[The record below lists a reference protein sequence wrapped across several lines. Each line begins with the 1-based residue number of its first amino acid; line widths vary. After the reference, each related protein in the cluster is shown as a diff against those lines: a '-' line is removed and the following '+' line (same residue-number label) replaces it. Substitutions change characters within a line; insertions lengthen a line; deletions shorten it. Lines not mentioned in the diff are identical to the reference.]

1 MNFPWFDVQHIIVA
15 LLVLLR
21 VGTMMILLPV
31 LGHQLIPQQVKVGFI
46 VMLSVLIYPLVEA
59 QVPNI
64 PLKPIAFAAIAM
76 QEMLIAAALALFA
89 QLVFTAAQF
98 AGQLMSF
105 QMGMTVANVF
115 DPITHSQQSI
125 LSQLAMTLAMLLWL
139 IVGAHHMFIHA
150 LIDSFTLFPIDQQW
164 HFSAF
169 LDLTDAAARMFT
181 LALKIAAPIMLLL
194 TFVYIALGLLARAV
208 PQIQVFFV
216 SFPLTVGLGLL
227 TFALGMPAMI
237 YLMGDAF
244 IHLSG
249 QIPLFLRHLAGQ

>member
-1 MNFPWFDVQHIIVA
+1 MDFPWFDVQQISVA

-21 VGTMMILLPV
+21 VGTMLILLPV
-31 LGHQLIPQQVKVGFI
+31 LGHQLIPSQVKVGLI
-46 VMLSVLIYPLVEA
+46 ILISLLIYPLVED

-64 PLKPIAFAAIAM
+64 PLQPIAFAAIAL

-89 QLVFTAAQF
+89 QLIFTAAQF

-115 DPITHSQQSI
+115 DPVTRSQQSI
-125 LSQLAMTLAMLLWL
+125 LSQLSMTLAMLLWV
-139 IVGAHHMFIHA
+139 IVGAHHMFIHT

-169 LDLTDAAARMFT
+169 TDLTDAAARMFI
-181 LALKIAAPIMLLL
+181 LALKLAAPIMLLL

-227 TFALGMPAMI
+227 TFSLGMPAMI

-244 IHLSG
+244 VDLSG
-249 QIPLFLRHLAGQ
+249 QLPLFLRHLGGN

>member
-21 VGTMMILLPV
+21 VSAMIMLLPV
-31 LGHQLIPQQVKVGFI
+31 LGHQLVPSQVKVGLI
-46 VMLSVLIYPLVEA
+46 VIISILIFPLVED

-76 QEMLIAAALALFA
+76 QEMLIAAAIALFA
-89 QLVFTAAQF
+89 QLIFTAAQF

-125 LSQLAMTLAMLLWL
+125 LSQLAMTLAMLLWV
-139 IVGAHHMFIHA
+139 IVGAHHMFIHTI
-150 LIDSFTLFPIDQQW
+150 IDSFTLFPMDQTW

-169 LDLTDAAARMFT
+169 LDLTDAAAKMFI

-227 TFALGMPAMI
+227 TFALGMPAI
-237 YLMGDAF
+237 VFLMGEAF
-244 IHLSG
+244 TTLSG
-249 QIPLFLRHLAGQ
+249 QVPLFLRHLAGQ